1 MKILAYVGCMMLLI
15 GIVSCGAS
23 PDKKIAEVAAVQST
37 ETDKA
42 LAESSRDID
51 VINTVYDKFVF
62 AIDCSGDELNNPEK
76 YFTANALKKLQ
87 EDYTFDC
94 DDGACYAYYALRT
107 EAQDSKPGTDGAS
120 QICNIE
126 PIGDGRY
133 IVSYSDMGWPGQT
146 RIRISDGKIDN
157 YERIGTVMTVSE

>member
-1 MKILAYVGCMMLLI
+1 MMKILAHVGCMMLLI
-15 GIVSCGAS
+15 GIASCGAS
-23 PDKKIAEVAAVQST
+23 PDKKAVEAPPVQST
-37 ETDKA
+37 ETDKV

-51 VINTVYDKFVF
+51 VINAVYDKFVF

-87 EDYTFDC
+87 DDYDFDC

-107 EAQDSKPGTDGAS
+107 EAQDSKPGSDGAS

-126 PIGDGRY
+126 PIGDGWY
-133 IVSYSDMGWPGQT
+133 MVSYSDMGWPGQT

-157 YERIGTVMTVSE
+157 YERMYH

>member
-1 MKILAYVGCMMLLI
+1 MKTLTHVGCMMLLI

-23 PDKKIAEVAAVQST
+23 PDKKTAEVAAVQST
-37 ETDKA
+37 ETDKV
-42 LAESSRDID
+42 LAESSPDID
-51 VINTVYDKFVF
+51 VINAVYDKFVF
-62 AIDCSGDELNNPEK
+62 ATDSAGDEINNPEK

-87 EDYTFDC
+87 DDYDFDC

-107 EAQDSKPGTDGAS
+107 EAQDSKPGSDGAS

-133 IVSYSDMGWPGQT
+133 MVSYVDMGWPGQT

>member
-1 MKILAYVGCMMLLI
+1 MKILAHVGCMMLLI

-51 VINTVYDKFVF
+51 MINTVYDIFVF
-62 AIDCSGDELNNPEK
+62 AIDCSGDEINNPEK
-76 YFTANALKKLQ
+76 YFTDNALKKLQ

-94 DDGACYAYYALRT
+94 DDGLCYAYYALRI
-107 EAQDSKPGTDGAS
+107 EAQDSKPGSDGAS

-126 PIGDGRY
+126 PNGDGRY
-133 IVSYSDMGWPGQT
+133 MVSYVDMGWPGQT
-146 RIRISDGKIDN
+146 RIRIADGKIDN

>member
-1 MKILAYVGCMMLLI
+1 MMKILAHVGCMMLLI

-107 EAQDSKPGTDGAS
+107 HAQDSKTGSDGAS
-120 QICNIE
+120 HIYNIE
-126 PIGDGRY
+126 PLGDGWY

-146 RIRISDGKIDN
+146 RIRIADGKIDN
-157 YERIGTVMTVSE
+157 YERMYH

>member
-1 MKILAYVGCMMLLI
+1 MMKILAHVGCMMLLI

-87 EDYTFDC
+87 DDYDFDC
-94 DDGACYAYYALRT
+94 DDGLCYAYYALRT
-107 EAQDSKPGTDGAS
+107 EAQDSKPGSDGAS

-133 IVSYSDMGWPGQT
+133 MVSYVDMGWPGQT

-157 YERIGTVMTVSE
+157 YERMYH

>member
-1 MKILAYVGCMMLLI
+1 MKTLAHVGCMMLLI

-107 EAQDSKPGTDGAS
+107 HAQDSKTGSDGAS
-120 QICNIE
+120 HIYNIE
-126 PIGDGRY
+126 PLGDCWY

-146 RIRISDGKIDN
+146 RIRIADGKIDN
-157 YERIGTVMTVSE
+157 YERMYH

>member
-1 MKILAYVGCMMLLI
+1 MKILAHVGCMMLLI

-23 PDKKIAEVAAVQST
+23 PDKKTAEVAAVQST

-94 DDGACYAYYALRT
+94 DDGACYAYSALRT
-107 EAQDSKPGTDGAS
+107 HAQDSKTGSDGAS

-126 PIGDGRY
+126 PIGDGWY
-133 IVSYSDMGWPGQT
+133 MVSYSDMGWPGQT

-157 YERIGTVMTVSE
+157 YERMYH